1 MKRRVIQ
8 TSWDSTTQLGSSWA
22 MQSCLGDESP
32 RETNVIEIVD
42 EHAEVL
48 LLGTQWDHSKIAP
61 IFSLRLMDE

>member
-1 MKRRVIQ
+1 
-8 TSWDSTTQLGSSWA
+8 